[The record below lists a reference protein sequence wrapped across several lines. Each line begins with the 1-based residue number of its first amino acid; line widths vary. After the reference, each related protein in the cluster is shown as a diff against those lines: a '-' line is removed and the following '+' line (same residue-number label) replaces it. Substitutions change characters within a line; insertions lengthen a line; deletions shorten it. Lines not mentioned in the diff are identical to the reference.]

1 MTEPD
6 DAAPFG
12 RAEALARV
20 RELAG
25 FYTAL
30 KATFLEQLGLSGAA
44 GGLPSKAHAVK
55 LAELQATHVHLLK
68 AEEQFIEKFGQGTD
82 DADINHD
89 DIRDDIGRRLDRI
102 RAAGSEGGV
111 FSRAE
116 RPGTAG
122 PAASV

>member
-25 FYTAL
+25 FYAAL
-30 KATFLEQLGLSGAA
+30 KATFLEQLDQIGSPGA
-44 GGLPSKAHAVK
+44 LPSKAHAAK

-82 DADINHD
+82 DADID
-89 DIRDDIGRRLDRI
+89 FDAIRDDIGRRLDRI
-102 RAAGSEGGV
+102 RAAGTEGGV

-116 RPGTAG
+116 RAGPAG

>member
-25 FYTAL
+25 FYAAL
-30 KATFLEQLGLSGAA
+30 KATFLEQLDQI
-44 GGLPSKAHAVK
+44 GGQSALPSKAHAAK

-82 DADINHD
+82 DADID
-89 DIRDDIGRRLDRI
+89 FDAIRDDIGRRLDRI
-102 RAAGSEGGV
+102 RAAGTEGGV

-116 RPGTAG
+116 RAGPAG